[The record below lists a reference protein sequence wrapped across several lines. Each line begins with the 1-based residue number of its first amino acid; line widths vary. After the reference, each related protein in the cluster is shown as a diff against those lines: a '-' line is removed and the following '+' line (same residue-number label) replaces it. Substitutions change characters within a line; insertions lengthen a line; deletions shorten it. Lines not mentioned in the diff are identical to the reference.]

1 MPLGLGRG
9 RAGELTC
16 VRIDAALLVA
26 RSRSRLPD
34 RNTTHHSGDPLRDFT
49 ADLRLLVLSAMALV
63 VGTGGA
69 AAAWVLLHLID
80 IVTNIAY
87 YGRFSVVHVT
97 PVGSPFGAFAAC
109 VPVVGCL
116 VIGFMARYGSERI
129 RGHGI
134 PEAIEAI
141 LIGRSR
147 IDAKVAVLKPLSSAI
162 SIGTG
167 GPFGAEGP
175 IIMTGGALGS
185 LFAQMF
191 RLSPAERKTLLVAG
205 ASAGMSATFGT
216 PIAAI
221 LLAVELLLFEWK
233 PRSFVPVAVASIVAA
248 VWRPWLLGP
257 GPLFPMEASH
267 AVGPV
272 GLLLCAAMG
281 IIGGVSSGVLTQ
293 MVYKSEDLFLRLPIH
308 WMWWPALGGIVIG
321 IGGLIS
327 PHSLGVGYD
336 NIGALLRGAV
346 DNRTALGLMIVK
358 SIIWA
363 VALGSGTSGGVL
375 APLLI
380 MGGVVGRLVGNVM
393 PVGDPAFWALLGM
406 AAMMGGTM
414 RAPLTAMLFALEL
427 THDYN
432 ALLPL
437 AVTSAT
443 AYATTVL
450 LLKRSILTEKVAR
463 RGYHLTREYSVDPFQ
478 LMRVQEI
485 MAAPVDTLPA
495 DMPVAEV
502 VKFFTT
508 PDSPRRHKSYPV
520 VDASGRVVGL
530 VSRTDA
536 LAWMMDGH
544 RAGTLAEQLAGR
556 NLVVGYEDEIVGVIA
571 DRMAETQMGRI
582 PILRREDSTIV
593 GLVARRDIL
602 RVRATVNSEEHD
614 REALIRFGAF
624 GRSRA
629 HAAPR
634 T

>member
-1 MPLGLGRG
+1 MPNPSMS
-9 RAGELTC
+9 TPS
-16 VRIDAALLVA
+16 AAAPKLSE
-26 RSRSRLPD
+26 RKTSP
-34 RNTTHHSGDPLRDFT
+34 HSGDPLRDFT

-80 IVTNIAY
+80 VVTNLAY
-87 YGRFSVVHVT
+87 YGRFSVEHVT
-97 PVGSPFGAFAAC
+97 PAGTPFGAFAVV
-109 VPVVGCL
+109 VPVVGCI
-116 VIGFMARYGSERI
+116 VIGLMARYGSERI

-272 GLLLCAAMG
+272 GLLLCAALG
-281 IIGGVSSGVLTQ
+281 IIGGVSSGLLTQ
-293 MVYKSEDLFLRLPIH
+293 MVYKSEDLFQRLPIH

-321 IGGLIS
+321 VGGLIS

-336 NIGALLRGAV
+336 NIGALLLGTV
-346 DNRTALGLMIVK
+346 DNRTALGLMFVK

-363 VALGSGTSGGVL
+363 IALGSGTSGGVL

-380 MGGVVGRLVGNVM
+380 IGGVVGRLVGNVM
-393 PVGDPAFWALLGM
+393 PVGDAAFWALLGM

-450 LLKRSILTEKVAR
+450 LLKRSILTEKIAR

-485 MAAPVDTLPA
+485 MATPVDTLPA

-520 VDASGRVVGL
+520 VDASDRVVGL

-544 RAGTLAEQLAGR
+544 RSGTLAEQLAGR

-582 PILRREDSTIV
+582 PILRREDSTIA

-602 RVRATVNSEEHD
+602 RVRATVNSEERD
-614 REALIRFGAF
+614 REALIRLGAF

-629 HAAPR
+629 NASPR
-634 T
+634 S